1 MPMEKLLKPNKEV
14 GIVGYGAYV
23 PMYRIKAEEIGR
35 VWGVN
40 SFPIQEK
47 SVNNLD
53 EDAITIGI
61 EAARN
66 ALKRAQIDPR
76 EIRALWFGTESKPY
90 AVKPSATVIA
100 EAIGATPDLDA
111 ADFEFA
117 CKAGTE
123 ALQASIGFVG
133 SGMAKYAMA
142 IGADTSQGRPGDH
155 LEFTASAGGA
165 AYIVGEKDSETLAYF
180 EGSYSYVTDTPDFWR
195 RQHEHYPRHGNRFTG
210 EPAYFHQI
218 ISAAKGLM
226 EELNYSPSDFDYA
239 VFHQPN
245 VKFPLTV
252 AKILGIPKE
261 KVLPGLLSGIIGNT
275 YSGATLVGIS
285 AVLDIAKPGDRIL
298 WVSFGSGA
306 GSDAFSLVVQDAIEE
321 KRDLAPKTMDYVNR
335 KKYIDYALYAKH
347 RSKYIL

>member
-1 MPMEKLLKPNKEV
+1 MRKLLRPIKDV

-23 PMYRIKAEEIGR
+23 PMFRIKSAEIGR
-35 VWGVN
+35 VWGIN
-40 SFPIQEK
+40 AFPIEEK
-47 SVNNLD
+47 AVNNLD
-53 EDAITIGI
+53 EDALTIGI

-66 ALKRAQIDPR
+66 ALKRAKIDPGL
-76 EIRALWFGTESKPY
+76 IRAIWFGSESKPY

-100 EAIGATPDLDA
+100 EAIGATPHLDA

-123 ALQASIGFVG
+123 ALQAAIGFVG
-133 SGMAKYAMA
+133 SGMAEYAMA
-142 IGADTSQGRPGDH
+142 IGADTAQGRPGDH
-155 LEFTASAGGA
+155 LEFTAAAGGA
-165 AYIVGEKDSETLAYF
+165 AYIVGEKSSETLAYF

-210 EPAYFHQI
+210 EPAYFRHI
-218 ISAAKGLM
+218 INAAKGLM
-226 EELNYSPSDFDYA
+226 EELGLTVNDFDYA

-252 AKILGIPKE
+252 AKILGIPVERVK
-261 KVLPGLLSGIIGNT
+261 PGLLSGVIGNT
-275 YSGATLVGIS
+275 YSGATLVGVS
-285 AVLDIAKPGDRIL
+285 AVLDIAKPGERIL

-321 KRDLAPKTMDYVNR
+321 KRDLAPKTWDYINR
-335 KKYIDYALYAKH
+335 KKYIDYALYVKH
-347 RSKYIL
+347 RGKLLM

>member
-1 MPMEKLLKPNKEV
+1 MRKVMKPMKDV

-23 PMYRIKAEEIGR
+23 PMYRIRNEEIGR
-35 VWGVN
+35 VWGVS
-40 SFPIQEK
+40 SFPIEEK
-47 SVNNLD
+47 AVPGLD

-66 ALKRAQIDPR
+66 ALKRAKIDPQK
-76 EIRALWFGTESKPY
+76 IRAIWFGTESKPY
-90 AVKPSATVIA
+90 AVKPSATIIA
-100 EAIGATPDLDA
+100 EAIGATPDLEA

-123 ALQASIGFVG
+123 ALQAAIGFVG
-133 SGMAKYAMA
+133 SGMAEYAMA
-142 IGADTSQGRPGDH
+142 IGADTAQGRPGDH
-155 LEFTASAGGA
+155 LEFTAGAGGA
-165 AYIVGEKDSETLAYF
+165 AFIVGEKSNESVAYF

-210 EPAYFHQI
+210 EPAYFHHI
-218 ISAAKGLM
+218 INAAKTLM
-226 EELNYSPSDFDYA
+226 EELGLKPSDFDYA

-261 KVLPGLLSGIIGNT
+261 KVLPGLLTGRIGNT
-275 YSGATLVGIS
+275 YSGATMVGVS

-306 GSDAFSLVVQDAIEE
+306 GSNAFSIVVQDAIEE
-321 KRDLAPKTMDYVNR
+321 KRDLAPKVEDYVKRR
-335 KKYIDYALYAKH
+335 KVIDYALYAKA
-347 RSKYIL
+347 RRKYIL

>member
-1 MPMEKLLKPNKEV
+1 MGKLLRPNREV
-14 GIVGYGAYV
+14 GIAGYGAYV
-23 PMYRIKAEEIGR
+23 PMYRIKAEEIER
-35 VWGVN
+35 VWEV
-40 SFPIQEK
+40 SDPPIQEK
-47 SVNNLD
+47 SVPGLD

-66 ALKRAQIDPR
+66 ALKRAQIDPKL
-76 EIRALWFGTESKPY
+76 IRAVWFGTESKPY
-90 AVKPSATVIA
+90 AVKPSGTVVA
-100 EAIGATPDLDA
+100 AAIGATPDVNA

-123 ALQASIGFVG
+123 AIQAAIGFVG
-133 SGMAKYAMA
+133 SGMADYAMA

-165 AYIVGEKDSETLAYF
+165 AYILAPKSSETVAYF
-180 EGSYSYVTDTPDFWR
+180 EASYSYVTDTPDFWR

-218 ISAAKGLM
+218 LSAAKTLM
-226 EELNYSPSDFDYA
+226 EELNYSPGDFDYA

-252 AKILGIPKE
+252 AEILGIPRE

-275 YSGATLVGIS
+275 YSGATLVGVS

-321 KRDLAPKTMDYVNR
+321 KRDLAPRTMDYVNR
-335 KKYIDYALYAKH
+335 KKYLDYALYAKH
-347 RSKYIL
+347 RGKYIM

>member
-1 MPMEKLLKPNKEV
+1 MGKLLKPSRDV

-23 PMYRIKAEEIGR
+23 PMYRIRNEEIGR
-35 VWGVN
+35 VWGVS
-40 SFPIQEK
+40 SFPIEEK
-47 SVNNLD
+47 AVPGLD

-66 ALKRAQIDPR
+66 ALRRAKIDPK
-76 EIRALWFGTESKPY
+76 EIRAIWFGSESKPY
-90 AVKPSATVIA
+90 AVKPSSTVIA
-100 EAIGATPDLDA
+100 EAIGATPDLEA

-123 ALQASIGFVG
+123 ALQAAIGFVA

-142 IGADTSQGRPGDH
+142 IGADTAQGRPGDH
-155 LEFTASAGGA
+155 LEFTAGAGGA
-165 AYIVGEKDSETLAYF
+165 AFIIGEKNSETVAYF

-210 EPAYFHQI
+210 EPAYFHHVI
-218 ISAAKGLM
+218 TAAKTLMDELGLTP
-226 EELNYSPSDFDYA
+226 NDFDYA

-245 VKFPLTV
+245 VKFPLTA
-252 AKILGIPKE
+252 AKMLGIPKE
-261 KVLPGLLSGIIGNT
+261 KVLPGLLAGKIGNT
-275 YSGATLVGIS
+275 YSGATMVGIA

-306 GSDAFSLVVQDAIEE
+306 GSDAFSIVVQDAIEE
-321 KRDLAPKTMDYVNR
+321 KRDLAPKVEDYVKRR
-335 KKYIDYALYAKH
+335 KVIDYALYAKA
-347 RSKYIL
+347 RGKYIL

>member
-1 MPMEKLLKPNKEV
+1 MRKLLKPNREV
-14 GIVGYGAYV
+14 GIIGYGAYV

-35 VWGVN
+35 VWG
-40 SFPIQEK
+40 STAYPIQEK
-47 SVNNLD
+47 SVPGLD
-53 EDAITIGI
+53 EDTITIGI

-66 ALKRAQIDPR
+66 ALKRAGIDPQL
-76 EIRALWFGTESKPY
+76 IRAIWLGTESKPY
-90 AVKPSATVIA
+90 AVKPSGTVIA

-123 ALQASIGFVG
+123 AIQAAMGFVG
-133 SGMAKYAMA
+133 SGMADYAMA
-142 IGADTSQGRPGDH
+142 IGADTSQGRPGDA

-165 AYIVGEKDSETLAYF
+165 AYILAPKSSETLAYF
-180 EGSYSYVTDTPDFWR
+180 EASYSYVTDTPDFWR

-218 ISAAKGLM
+218 ISAAKTLM
-226 EELNYSPSDFDYA
+226 EEGGYSPSDFDYA

-245 VKFPLTV
+245 VKFPLTA

-275 YSGATLVGIS
+275 YSGATLVGVS

-335 KKYIDYALYAKH
+335 KKYIDYALYAKA
-347 RSKYIL
+347 RRKYII

>member
-1 MPMEKLLKPNKEV
+1 MKRLLKPAKEV

-23 PMYRIKAEEIGR
+23 PMFRIKNAEIGR

-40 SFPIQEK
+40 GFPIEEK
-47 SVNNLD
+47 AVNNLD
-53 EDAITIGI
+53 EDALTIGI

-66 ALKRAQIDPR
+66 ALKRAKIDPKL
-76 EIRALWFGTESKPY
+76 IRAIWFGSESKPY

-123 ALQASIGFVG
+123 ALQAAIGFVG
-133 SGMAKYAMA
+133 SGMAEYAMA
-142 IGADTSQGRPGDH
+142 IGADTAQGRPGDH
-155 LEFTASAGGA
+155 LEFTAAAGGA
-165 AYIVGEKDSETLAYF
+165 AYIVGEKNSETLAYF

-210 EPAYFHQI
+210 EPAYFHHV

-226 EELNYSPSDFDYA
+226 EELGLTVNDFDYA

-245 VKFPLTV
+245 VKFPLTA
-252 AKILGIPKE
+252 AKILGIPIE
-261 KVLPGLLSGIIGNT
+261 KVKPGLLSGIIGNT
-275 YSGATLVGIS
+275 YSGATLVGVS
-285 AVLDIAKPGDRIL
+285 AVLDIAKPGERIL

-321 KRDLAPKTMDYVNR
+321 KRDLAPKTWDYINR
-335 KKYIDYALYAKH
+335 KKYIDYALYVKH
-347 RSKYIL
+347 RGKLIM

>member
-1 MPMEKLLKPNKEV
+1 MGKLLKPKREV
-14 GIVGYGAYV
+14 GILGYGAYV

-35 VWGVN
+35 VWGIS

-47 SVNNLD
+47 SVPGLD

-66 ALKRAQIDPR
+66 ALRRAGIDPKL
-76 EIRALWFGTESKPY
+76 IRAIWLGTESKPY
-90 AVKPSATVIA
+90 AVKPSGTVVA
-100 EAIGATPDLDA
+100 EAIGATPDLNA

-123 ALQASIGFVG
+123 AIQAAIGFVG
-133 SGMAKYAMA
+133 SGMADYAMA

-165 AYIVGEKDSETLAYF
+165 AYILTPKSSETVAYF
-180 EGSYSYVTDTPDFWR
+180 EASYSYVTDTPDFWR

-218 ISAAKGLM
+218 ISAAKTLM
-226 EELNYSPSDFDYA
+226 EELDYSPNDFDYA

-245 VKFPLTV
+245 VKFPLTA

-261 KVLPGLLSGIIGNT
+261 KVLPGLLSGVIGNT
-275 YSGATLVGIS
+275 YSGATLVGVS

-306 GSDAFSLVVQDAIEE
+306 GSDAFSVVVQDAIEE

-335 KKYIDYALYAKH
+335 KKYIDYALYAKA
-347 RSKYIL
+347 RRKYIV

>member
-1 MPMEKLLKPNKEV
+1 MEKLLKPNKEV

-66 ALKRAQIDPR
+66 ALKRAQIDPK

>member
-1 MPMEKLLKPNKEV
+1 MEKLLKPNKEV

>member
-1 MPMEKLLKPNKEV
+1 MKPMKDV

-23 PMYRIKAEEIGR
+23 PMYRIRNEEIGR
-35 VWGVN
+35 VWGVS
-40 SFPIQEK
+40 SFPIEEK
-47 SVNNLD
+47 AVPGLD

-66 ALKRAQIDPR
+66 ALKRAKIDPQK
-76 EIRALWFGTESKPY
+76 IRAIWFGTESKPY
-90 AVKPSATVIA
+90 AVKPSATIIA
-100 EAIGATPDLDA
+100 EAIGATPDLEA

-123 ALQASIGFVG
+123 ALQAAIGFVG
-133 SGMAKYAMA
+133 SGMAEYAMA
-142 IGADTSQGRPGDH
+142 IGADTAQGRPGDH
-155 LEFTASAGGA
+155 LEFTAGAGGA
-165 AYIVGEKDSETLAYF
+165 AFIVGEKSNESVAYF

-210 EPAYFHQI
+210 EPAYFHHI
-218 ISAAKGLM
+218 INAAKTLM
-226 EELNYSPSDFDYA
+226 EELGLKPSDFDYA

-261 KVLPGLLSGIIGNT
+261 KVLPGLLTGRIGNT
-275 YSGATLVGIS
+275 YSGATMVGVS

-306 GSDAFSLVVQDAIEE
+306 GSNAFSIVVQDAIEE
-321 KRDLAPKTMDYVNR
+321 KRDLAPKVEDYVKRR
-335 KKYIDYALYAKH
+335 KVIDYALYAKA
-347 RSKYIL
+347 RRKYIL

>member
-1 MPMEKLLKPNKEV
+1 MGKLLKPNREV

-23 PMYRIKAEEIGR
+23 PMYRIRAEEIGR
-35 VWGVN
+35 VWGV
-40 SFPIQEK
+40 SRFPIEEK
-47 SVNNLD
+47 AVPGLD
-53 EDAITIGI
+53 EDALTIGL

-66 ALKRAQIDPR
+66 ALRRAGVDP
-76 EIRALWFGTESKPY
+76 ELIRAVWFGSESKPY
-90 AVKPSATVIA
+90 AVKPTGTVIA
-100 EAIGATPDLDA
+100 EAIGATPDVST

-123 ALQASIGFVG
+123 ALQAAIGFVG
-133 SGMAKYAMA
+133 SGMADYAMA

-155 LEFTASAGGA
+155 LEFTAGAGGA
-165 AYIVGEKDSETLAYF
+165 AFIVGPKSSETLAYF
-180 EGSYSYVTDTPDFWR
+180 EASYSYVTDTPDFWR

-210 EPAYFHQI
+210 EPAYFHHI
-218 ISAAKGLM
+218 INAARTLM
-226 EELNYSPSDFDYA
+226 EELGYSPNDFDYA

-252 AKILGIPKE
+252 GKMLGIPRE
-261 KVLPGLLSGIIGNT
+261 KILPGLLTGIIGNT
-275 YSGATLVGIS
+275 YSGATMVGVS

-306 GSDAFSLVVQDAIEE
+306 GSDAFSVVVQDAIEE

-335 KKYIDYALYAKH
+335 KRYIDYALYAKA
-347 RSKYIL
+347 RRKYIV

>member
-1 MPMEKLLKPNKEV
+1 MRKVMKPMKDV

-23 PMYRIKAEEIGR
+23 PMYRIRNEEIGR
-35 VWGVN
+35 VWGVS
-40 SFPIQEK
+40 SFPIEEK
-47 SVNNLD
+47 AVPGLD

-66 ALKRAQIDPR
+66 ALKRAKIDPQK
-76 EIRALWFGTESKPY
+76 IRAIWFGTESKPY
-90 AVKPSATVIA
+90 AVKPSATIIA
-100 EAIGATPDLDA
+100 EAIGATPDLEA

-123 ALQASIGFVG
+123 ALQAAIGFVG
-133 SGMAKYAMA
+133 SGMAEYAIA
-142 IGADTSQGRPGDH
+142 IGADTAQGRPGDH
-155 LEFTASAGGA
+155 LEFTAGAGGA
-165 AYIVGEKDSETLAYF
+165 AFIVGEKSNESVAYF

-210 EPAYFHQI
+210 EPAYFHHI
-218 ISAAKGLM
+218 INAAKTLM
-226 EELNYSPSDFDYA
+226 EELGLKPSDFDYA

-261 KVLPGLLSGIIGNT
+261 KVLPGLLTGRIGNT
-275 YSGATLVGIS
+275 YSGATMVGVS

-306 GSDAFSLVVQDAIEE
+306 GSNAFSIVVQDAIEE
-321 KRDLAPKTMDYVNR
+321 KRDLAPKVEDYVKRR
-335 KKYIDYALYAKH
+335 KVIDYALYAKA
-347 RSKYIL
+347 RRKYIL

>member
-1 MPMEKLLKPNKEV
+1 MRRLLKPIKDV

-23 PMYRIKAEEIGR
+23 PMFRIKNEEIGR

-40 SFPIQEK
+40 GFPIQEK

-66 ALKRAQIDPR
+66 ALKRARINPK

-123 ALQASIGFVG
+123 ALQAAIGFVG
-133 SGMAKYAMA
+133 SEMAKYAMA

-165 AYIVGEKDSETLAYF
+165 AYIVGEKTSETLAYF

-218 ISAAKGLM
+218 VSAAKGLM
-226 EELNYSPSDFDYA
+226 EELDYSPSDFDYA

-306 GSDAFSLVVQDAIEE
+306 GSDAFSLIVQDAIEE
-321 KRDLAPKTMDYVNR
+321 KRELAPRTMDYVNR
-335 KKYIDYALYAKH
+335 KKYLDYALYAKH
-347 RSKYIL
+347 RGKYIM

>member
-1 MPMEKLLKPNKEV
+1 MKKLLRPKRNV

-35 VWGVN
+35 VWGIS
-40 SFPIQEK
+40 SFPIKEK
-47 SVNNLD
+47 SVPGLD
-53 EDAITIGI
+53 EDTVTIGI

-66 ALKRAQIDPR
+66 ALKRAKIDPKF
-76 EIRALWFGTESKPY
+76 IRAIWLGTESKPY
-90 AVKPSATVIA
+90 AVKPSGTIIA

-123 ALQASIGFVG
+123 ALQAAIGFVG
-133 SGMAKYAMA
+133 SGMADYAMA

-165 AYIVGEKDSETLAYF
+165 AYIVGPKSSDTLAYF
-180 EGSYSYVTDTPDFWR
+180 EASYSYVTDTPDFWR

-218 ISAAKGLM
+218 INAAKTLM
-226 EELNYSPSDFDYA
+226 EELDYSPNDFDYA

-252 AKILGIPKE
+252 AKVLGIPKE

-275 YSGATLVGIS
+275 YSGATLVGVS
-285 AVLDIAKPGDRIL
+285 AVLDVAKPGDRIL

-335 KKYIDYALYAKH
+335 KKYIDYALYAKA
-347 RSKYIL
+347 RRKYIV

>member
-1 MPMEKLLKPNKEV
+1 MRKLLKPNREV
-14 GIVGYGAYV
+14 GIIGYGAYV

-35 VWGVN
+35 VWG
-40 SFPIQEK
+40 STAYPIQEK
-47 SVNNLD
+47 SVPGLD
-53 EDAITIGI
+53 EDTITIGI

-66 ALKRAQIDPR
+66 ALKRAGIDPKL
-76 EIRALWFGTESKPY
+76 IRAVWLGTESKPY
-90 AVKPSATVIA
+90 AVKPSGTVVA
-100 EAIGATPDLDA
+100 EAIGATPDLNA

-123 ALQASIGFVG
+123 AIQAAMGFVG
-133 SGMAKYAMA
+133 SGMADYAMA
-142 IGADTSQGRPGDH
+142 IGADTSQGRPGDA

-165 AYIVGEKDSETLAYF
+165 AYILAPKSPETLAYF
-180 EGSYSYVTDTPDFWR
+180 EASYSYVTDTPDFWR

-218 ISAAKGLM
+218 INAAKTLM
-226 EELNYSPSDFDYA
+226 EEMGYTPSDFDYA

-245 VKFPLTV
+245 VKFPLTA

-275 YSGATLVGIS
+275 YSGATLVGVS

-321 KRDLAPKTMDYVNR
+321 KRDLAPKTMEYVNR
-335 KKYIDYALYAKH
+335 KKYIDYALYAKA
-347 RSKYIL
+347 RRKYIV

>member
-1 MPMEKLLKPNKEV
+1 MKKLLRPKRNV

-23 PMYRIKAEEIGR
+23 PMYRIKTQEIGR
-35 VWGVN
+35 VWGIS
-40 SFPIQEK
+40 SFPIKEK
-47 SVNNLD
+47 SVPGLD
-53 EDAITIGI
+53 EDTITIGI

-66 ALKRAQIDPR
+66 ALRRAKIDPKL
-76 EIRALWFGTESKPY
+76 IRAIWLGTESKPY
-90 AVKPSATVIA
+90 AVKPSGTVIA

-123 ALQASIGFVG
+123 AIQAAIGFVG
-133 SGMAKYAMA
+133 SEMADYAMA

-165 AYIVGEKDSETLAYF
+165 AYIIGPKGPDTIAYF

-218 ISAAKGLM
+218 INAAKGLM
-226 EELNYSPSDFDYA
+226 EELDYTSNDFDYA

-245 VKFPLTV
+245 VKFPLT
-252 AKILGIPKE
+252 AARILGIPKE

-275 YSGATLVGIS
+275 YSGATLVGVS

-306 GSDAFSLVVQDAIEE
+306 GSDAFSLVVQDAIDE

-335 KKYIDYALYAKH
+335 KKYIDYALYAKA
-347 RSKYIL
+347 RRKYIV

>member
-1 MPMEKLLKPNKEV
+1 MKKLLRPKREI

-23 PMYRIKAEEIGR
+23 PRYRIKSEEIGR
-35 VWGVN
+35 VWGIN
-40 SFPIQEK
+40 SFPIEEK
-47 SVNNLD
+47 SVPGLD
-53 EDAITIGI
+53 EDALTIGI

-66 ALKRAQIDPR
+66 ALKRARIDPGL
-76 EIRALWFGTESKPY
+76 IRAVWFGSESKPY
-90 AVKPSATVIA
+90 AVKPTGTVIA
-100 EAIGATPDLDA
+100 EAIGATPDVST

-123 ALQASIGFVG
+123 ALQTAIGAVG
-133 SGMAKYAMA
+133 SEMMDYAMA

-165 AYIVGEKDSETLAYF
+165 AFVLGPKGPDTVAYF

-210 EPAYFHQI
+210 EPAYFHHLI
-218 ISAAKGLM
+218 NAAKTLM
-226 EELNYSPSDFDYA
+226 EELGLKPEDFDYA

-245 VKFPLTV
+245 VKFPLTA

-261 KVLPGLLSGIIGNT
+261 KVLPGLLSGVIGNT
-275 YSGATLVGIS
+275 YSGSTLVGVS
-285 AVLDIAKPGDRIL
+285 AVLDVAKPGDRIL

-335 KKYIDYALYAKH
+335 KKYIDYALYAKA
-347 RSKYIL
+347 RRKYIV

>member
-1 MPMEKLLKPNKEV
+1 MGKLLKPIKDV

-23 PMYRIKAEEIGR
+23 PMYRIRNEEIGR
-35 VWGVN
+35 VWGISN
-40 SFPIQEK
+40 FPIEEK
-47 SVNNLD
+47 AVPGLD

-66 ALKRAQIDPR
+66 ALKRAKIDPKD
-76 EIRALWFGTESKPY
+76 IRAIWFGSESKPY
-90 AVKPSATVIA
+90 AVKPSSTVIA
-100 EAIGATPDLDA
+100 EAIGATPDLEA

-123 ALQASIGFVG
+123 ALQAAIGFVA

-142 IGADTSQGRPGDH
+142 IGADTAQGRPGDH
-155 LEFTASAGGA
+155 LEFTAGAGGA
-165 AYIVGEKDSETLAYF
+165 AFIIGEKSSETVAYF

-210 EPAYFHQI
+210 EPAYFHHVVT
-218 ISAAKGLM
+218 AAKTLMDELGLTP
-226 EELNYSPSDFDYA
+226 EDFDYA

-245 VKFPLTV
+245 VKFPLV
-252 AKILGIPKE
+252 AARMLGIPKE
-261 KVLPGLLSGIIGNT
+261 KVLPGLLSGRIGNT
-275 YSGATLVGIS
+275 YSGATMVGIS

-306 GSDAFSLVVQDAIEE
+306 GSDAFSIVVQDAIEE
-321 KRDLAPKTMDYVNR
+321 KRNLAPKVEDYIKRR
-335 KKYIDYALYAKH
+335 KVIDYALYAKA
-347 RSKYIL
+347 RRKYII

>member
-1 MPMEKLLKPNKEV
+1 
-14 GIVGYGAYV
+14 
-23 PMYRIKAEEIGR
+23 
-35 VWGVN
+35 
-40 SFPIQEK
+40 
-47 SVNNLD
+47 
-53 EDAITIGI
+53 
-61 EAARN
+61 
-66 ALKRAQIDPR
+66 LKRARINPR

-123 ALQASIGFVG
+123 ALQAAIGFVG

-165 AYIVGEKDSETLAYF
+165 AYIVGEKTSDTVAYF

-218 ISAAKGLM
+218 INAAKGLM
-226 EELNYSPSDFDYA
+226 EELDYSPSDFDYA

-285 AVLDIAKPGDRIL
+285 AVLDIAKPEDRIL

-321 KRDLAPKTMDYVNR
+321 KRDLAPRTMDYVNR

-347 RSKYIL
+347 RGKYIM

>member
-1 MPMEKLLKPNKEV
+1 MGKLLKPNREV

-23 PMYRIKAEEIGR
+23 PMYRIRAEEIGR
-35 VWGVN
+35 VWGV
-40 SFPIQEK
+40 SRFPIEEK
-47 SVNNLD
+47 AVPGLD
-53 EDAITIGI
+53 EDALTIGL

-66 ALKRAQIDPR
+66 ALRRAGVDP
-76 EIRALWFGTESKPY
+76 ELIRAVWFGSESKPY
-90 AVKPSATVIA
+90 AVKPTGTVIA
-100 EAIGATPDLDA
+100 EAIGATPDVST

-123 ALQASIGFVG
+123 ALQAAIGFVG
-133 SGMAKYAMA
+133 SGMADYAMA

-155 LEFTASAGGA
+155 LEFTAGAGGA
-165 AYIVGEKDSETLAYF
+165 AFIVGPKSSETLAYF
-180 EGSYSYVTDTPDFWR
+180 EASYSYVTDTPDFWR

-210 EPAYFHQI
+210 EPAYFHHI
-218 ISAAKGLM
+218 INAARTLM
-226 EELNYSPSDFDYA
+226 EELDYSPNDFDYA

-252 AKILGIPKE
+252 GKMLGIPRE
-261 KVLPGLLSGIIGNT
+261 KILPGLLTGIIGNT
-275 YSGATLVGIS
+275 YSGATLVGVS

-306 GSDAFSLVVQDAIEE
+306 GSDAFSVVVQDAIEE

-335 KKYIDYALYAKH
+335 KRYIDYALYAKA
-347 RSKYIL
+347 RRKYIV

>member
-1 MPMEKLLKPNKEV
+1 MGKLLRPNREV
-14 GIVGYGAYV
+14 GIAGYGAYV
-23 PMYRIKAEEIGR
+23 PMYRIKAEEIDR
-35 VWGVN
+35 VWEV
-40 SFPIQEK
+40 SDPPIQEK
-47 SVNNLD
+47 SVPGLD
-53 EDAITIGI
+53 EDSITIGI

-66 ALKRAQIDPR
+66 ALKRAQIDPKL
-76 EIRALWFGTESKPY
+76 IRAVWFGTESKPY
-90 AVKPSATVIA
+90 AVKPSGTVVA
-100 EAIGATPDLDA
+100 AAIGATPDVNA

-123 ALQASIGFVG
+123 AIQAAIGFVG
-133 SGMAKYAMA
+133 SGMADYAMA

-165 AYIVGEKDSETLAYF
+165 AYILAPKSSETVAYF
-180 EGSYSYVTDTPDFWR
+180 EASYSYVTDTPDFWR

-218 ISAAKGLM
+218 LSAARTLM

-252 AKILGIPKE
+252 AEILGIPKE

-275 YSGATLVGIS
+275 YSGATLVGVS

-321 KRDLAPKTMDYVNR
+321 KRDLAPRTMDYVNR
-335 KKYIDYALYAKH
+335 KKYLDYALYAKH
-347 RSKYIL
+347 RGKYIM

>member
-1 MPMEKLLKPNKEV
+1 MRRLLKPIKDV

-23 PMYRIKAEEIGR
+23 PMVRIKNEEIGR

-40 SFPIQEK
+40 GFPIQEK

-66 ALKRAQIDPR
+66 ALKRARINPR

-123 ALQASIGFVG
+123 ALQAAIGFVG

-165 AYIVGEKDSETLAYF
+165 AYIVGEKTSETLAYF

-218 ISAAKGLM
+218 VSAAKGLM
-226 EELNYSPSDFDYA
+226 EELDYSPSDFDYA

-306 GSDAFSLVVQDAIEE
+306 GSDAFSLIVQDAIEE
-321 KRDLAPKTMDYVNR
+321 KRELAPKTMDYVNR
-335 KKYIDYALYAKH
+335 KKYLDYALYAKH
-347 RSKYIL
+347 RGKYIM